1 MTFKAQS
8 KFGKAF
14 SRLHMILNEFFEK
27 GHHYSW
33 KLAVY
38 NTAWWISNYCHPLV

>member
-33 KLAVY
+33 KRAVY
-38 NTAWWISNYCHPLV
+38 NAAWWIGN